1 MHVLP
6 DRTNGAGLMIKYERL
21 IILGLLAYL
30 GFYVFGIV
38 MGVFSPTERWVLTIP
53 AILFVVLYAL
63 YARSVKHAID
73 DPADPRH
80 DATVKMARDQREKR
94 GW

>member
-1 MHVLP
+1 MKSLS
-6 DRTNGAGLMIKYERL
+6 KYEPL

-38 MGVFSPTERWVLTIP
+38 MGVFSPTGRWLFTIP
-53 AILFVVLYAL
+53 AIVFVGLYLL
-63 YARSVKHAID
+63 YARSVSRAIH
-73 DPADPRH
+73 DPSDPRH
-80 DATVKMARDQREKR
+80 DATTHAARDQREKR

>member
-1 MHVLP
+1 MKSLS
-6 DRTNGAGLMIKYERL
+6 KYEPL

-38 MGVFSPTERWVLTIP
+38 MGVFSPTERWIFTIP
-53 AILFVVLYAL
+53 AIVFVILYLL
-63 YARSVKHAID
+63 YARSVRRAYD
-73 DPADPRH
+73 DHDDPRH
-80 DATVKMARDQREKR
+80 DATVHAARDQREKR

>member
-1 MHVLP
+1 VRSLS
-6 DRTNGAGLMIKYERL
+6 KYEPL

-38 MGVFSPTERWVLTIP
+38 MGVFSPTERWIFTIP
-53 AILFVVLYAL
+53 AAVFVILYVLYS
-63 YARSVKHAID
+63 RRVRQAID
-73 DPADPRH
+73 DPSDPRH
-80 DATVKMARDQREKR
+80 EATVHAARDQREKR